1 MIGIVQTL
9 VSTAGSDSLLVQ
21 TRALDALFRYCT
33 SFCLRI
39 IPDLFLKA
47 MYRVLS
53 VPGSQEP
60 PKTAHYSPMLH
71 NVIVALALAFSD
83 DPRFR
88 DLKARQYFIDAAK
101 NLMEAECQKP
111 TLAVVQALSFLG
123 TFYGSQGD
131 QGLGFMYFGTYLQI
145 PKRSSSEGIF
155 LDSLGLSARVAQAC
169 GSAVLYKI
177 VVADILQWA

>member
-1 MIGIVQTL
+1 MTGNVQAL
-9 VSTAGSDSLLVQ
+9 FSTERHLTAYPTS
-21 TRALDALFRYCT
+21 ALDALFKYCT

-39 IPDLFLKA
+39 IPGLFLKD

-53 VPGSQEP
+53 VPRSQET

-71 NVIVALALAFSD
+71 NSIIALALAFSE

-101 NLMEAECQKP
+101 TYMEAECQKP

-123 TFYGSQGD
+123 TFHGSQGD
-131 QGLGFMYFGTYLQI
+131 QGLGFMYFGAFFQ
-145 PKRSSSEGIF
+145 
-155 LDSLGLSARVAQAC
+155 GLSSR
-169 GSAVLYKI
+169 LYSSF
-177 VVADILQWA
+177 VRSQRASCPIL

>member
-1 MIGIVQTL
+1 MIGIVHTL
-9 VSTAGSDSLLVQ
+9 FSTVVSDSPFVQ
-21 TRALDALFRYCT
+21 TRALDILFRYCT

-53 VPGSQEP
+53 VPRSQEA

-71 NVIVALALAFSD
+71 NAIVALALAFSD

-101 NLMEAECQKP
+101 NCMESECQKP

-131 QGLGFMYFGTYLQI
+131 QGLGFMYFGTY
-145 PKRSSSEGIF
+145 
-155 LDSLGLSARVAQAC
+155 C
-169 GSAVLYKI
+169 KI
-177 VVADILQWA
+177 VKRLSFSF